1 MQNNYNHL
9 VNEIIKNLDWDM
21 VLGVHR
27 MFKKG
32 VGCEP
37 MIIPGVK
44 RISDPEVVTIKDLKN
59 ELRSII
65 KHTIA
70 KGSGELN
77 YGLWYISW
85 YNSEDER
92 FLDYPDD
99 SEEYEDGEDENDMED
114 YQSWFPTK
122 LQVVLAPQ
130 KMAIVDATPPSSV
143 LNSSSIQTIPVALE
157 NMLEDAIKKEDYEL
171 ANKLKAVISH
181 QDKNKKTGDK

>member
-1 MQNNYNHL
+1 MKNNYNHL
-9 VNEIIKNLDWDM
+9 VNEIIKNLDWEM
-21 VLGVHR
+21 ILGVHK

-44 RISDPEVVTIKDLKN
+44 RISDPELVTVKDLKN
-59 ELRSII
+59 ELKSII
-65 KHTIA
+65 KFTIS

-92 FLDYPDD
+92 YLDFP
-99 SEEYEDGEDENDMED
+99 EEDEEGYDEREEEMEEFE
-114 YQSWFPTK
+114 SWFPTK

-130 KMAIVDATPPSSV
+130 KMAVIDATPPSAYSKDPEV
-143 LNSSSIQTIPVALE
+143 QSIPVALE
-157 NMLEDAIKKEDYEL
+157 NMLEEAIKKEDYEL

-181 QDKNKKTGDK
+181 QDKNKKSGDK